1 MEKNRC
7 TAPVGDVLDRIQ
19 ERMGKVAAGSWPD
32 GLRTGLTDLDDAL
45 GGFQP
50 GTLNILAARPGMG
63 KTALALNIASHV
75 AAEEKQKTLYVTM
88 NEGADQIARRLIS
101 STARVDYC
109 RLRSRRLAKDEPKR
123 VRQAAER
130 LKKSPLYVCDG
141 CGLTFDEIDME
152 IFSLHNWTPEAEDAK
167 QLKLVVIDSLGEL
180 SAGDDCTDDVPE
192 DVPEESLEVVYIMQ
206 RLRKTAEFQKISILL
221 LAGLS
226 EDVDRRRG
234 HRPQPSDLA
243 HFHYVAKYADTLLL
257 LHRPSYYIRRP
268 TEAVAELVIAINRL
282 GRTGMVYLTFD
293 RSCIRFDH
301 YDGVYR
307 APPNA
312 CAHTGR
318 TEAPPAS
325 N

>member
-1 MEKNRC
+1 M
-7 TAPVGDVLDRIQ
+7 A
-19 ERMGKVAAGSWPD
+19 KVAAGSWPD
-32 GLRTGLTDLDDAL
+32 GLCTGLADLDDIL

-50 GTLNILAARPGMG
+50 GTLNILAARPRMG
-63 KTALALNIASHV
+63 KTALALDIARHV
-75 AAEEKQKTLYVTM
+75 AVEEKQKTLYVSM
-88 NEGADQIARRLIS
+88 KEGSDQIARRLIS

-109 RLRSRRLAKDEPKR
+109 RLRSHRLAKDEPDR
-123 VRQAAER
+123 VREAAER
-130 LKKSPLYVCDG
+130 LKESPLHLCDG
-141 CGLTFDEIDME
+141 CGLTFDEMDME
-152 IFSLHNWTPEAEDAK
+152 IFQLHDWTPEAEDAK
-167 QLKLVVIDSLGEL
+167 QPKLVVIDSLEEL
-180 SAGDDCTDDVPE
+180 SLADDYVDEVPE
-192 DVPEESLEVVYIMQ
+192 TVPEASSKVVYIME